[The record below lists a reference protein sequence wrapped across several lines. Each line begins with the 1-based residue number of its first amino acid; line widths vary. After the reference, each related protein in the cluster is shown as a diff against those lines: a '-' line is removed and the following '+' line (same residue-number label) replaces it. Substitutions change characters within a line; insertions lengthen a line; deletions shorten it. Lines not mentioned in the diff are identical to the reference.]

1 MANKANGRI
10 THPSQKIHFAQ
21 EKQPMYQRLKNDP
34 DWEKFSIAAVAL
46 VQTTIR
52 ICTES
57 DHDLSYPWEFNI
69 LQTIAQNIAGDNHG
83 HQQKLHACRYLSPAI
98 AEKINKLKSLIR
110 S

>member
-1 MANKANGRI
+1 MAQSVQVSNKANGRI
-10 THPSQKIHFAQ
+10 THPSQKIYFAQ
-21 EKQPMYQRLKNDP
+21 EKQPMYQRPKNDP
-34 DWEKFSIAAVAL
+34 DWEKISIVAVPL

-69 LQTIAQNIAGDNHG
+69 LQTAAQNIAEDNHG
-83 HQQKLHACRYLSPAI
+83 HQQKA
-98 AEKINKLKSLIR
+98 KKR